1 LSRQWGELVQE
12 NHLVSV
18 GKSAAMIRKFKRKK
32 FPFLV
37 LLQENCDP
45 VVVLVKNP
53 QAAVHKHLG
62 HVKPPT

>member
-1 LSRQWGELVQE
+1 VQE

-32 FPFLV
+32 FPLLI

-45 VVVLVKNP
+45 IVVLEKNLHT
-53 QAAVHKHLG
+53 AVHKHLY
-62 HVKPPT
+62 HVKPLT